1 MRVLKILDLVYFW
14 AQGRRSKINKKMQ
27 ALQSLIP
34 NSNKVGKREEL
45 SLFLFRHELKVLEL
59 CSCWI

>member
-1 MRVLKILDLVYFW
+1 VLKILADLVFFW

-59 CSCWI
+59 RSCWI

>member
-1 MRVLKILDLVYFW
+1 LVYFW
-14 AQGRRSKINKKMQ
+14 AQRRRSKINKKMK

-59 CSCWI
+59 RSCWI